1 MRRAHWTEGGIEL
14 TEDEP
19 GPLREGWV
27 RLRVHACGICGT
39 DLHLWRRELPA
50 PAGGVPGHEVVGLP
64 LDGGRGLPDRLY
76 AVEPRTWCGACDL
89 CISGSRHLC
98 AKSSILGLGLPGG
111 LADWIDAPRE
121 AVHPVDA
128 SVSAGAAAIAEPLAV
143 CVRALHLAR
152 PEASSR
158 VLVLGAGNIG
168 LLCGLLARDR
178 ADEVAITARYD
189 HQRRAAERLGIL
201 PLAEGA
207 AADWALERGPDLV
220 IETVGGGADTLEQA
234 VRLCRPAGRVVVLGV
249 FGGSRPI
256 DALALMAKEIEVV
269 GSNTYGTGRRG
280 PEFRVAVDL
289 LPRYRSE
296 LEPLQT
302 HRFSLDAVADAFACA
317 ADKKSG
323 AIKVTVLP

>member
-14 TEDEP
+14 AEDEP
-19 GPLREGWV
+19 GPLRAGWV
-27 RLRVHACGICGT
+27 RLRVQACGICGT
-39 DLHLWRRELPA
+39 DLHLWRRELP
-50 PAGGVPGHEVVGLP
+50 PPVGGVPGHEIVGLP
-64 LDGGRGLPDRLY
+64 IDGKGLPERLY

-89 CISGSRHLC
+89 CVSGSRHLC
-98 AKSSILGLGLPGG
+98 AHGALLGLGLPGG
-111 LADWIDAPRE
+111 LADWVDAPRE
-121 AVHPVDA
+121 AVHPVDP
-128 SVSAGAAAIAEPLAV
+128 SVPVESAAIAEPLAV
-143 CVRALHLAR
+143 CVRALHRAR

-178 ADEVAITARYD
+178 AAEVAITARHD
-189 HQRRAAERLGIL
+189 HQRSAAEQLGL
-201 PLAEGA
+201 VALDEGA
-207 AADWALERGPDLV
+207 AADWAGERGPDVV
-220 IETVGGGADTLEQA
+220 IETVGGSADTLEQA

-249 FGGSRPI
+249 FAGPRPI
-256 DALALMAKEIEVV
+256 DALALMAKEIELI

-289 LPRYRSE
+289 LPRYRRE

-302 HRFSLDAVADAFACA
+302 HRFALDAVEDAFACA